1 MGILVRFN
9 GCLRGW
15 TTAERNKMTNR
26 EKAIEDVAKEIGV
39 GVDAVKQRLDNS
51 WSIGGLGY
59 VTAQRELVLDL
70 RDALLEMEEIVAACY
85 LVLRRHGLVAFYPF
99 RCVGCRCM
107 ALPDSSIPAVEAPS
121 LCPDCME
128 KKKDHPARP
137 RSLKVTHPVGS
148 VAWKEGSNQCEL
160 PSSNMMPQSNA

>member
-85 LVLRRHGLVAFYPF
+85 LVLRRHGLVNE
-99 RCVGCRCM
+99 
-107 ALPDSSIPAVEAPS
+107 VEAK
-121 LCPDCME
+121 L
-128 KKKDHPARP
+128 ARAGIEP
-137 RSLKVTHPVGS
+137 GFGS
-148 VAWKEGSNQCEL
+148 RTKLALERGK
-160 PSSNMMPQSNA
+160 